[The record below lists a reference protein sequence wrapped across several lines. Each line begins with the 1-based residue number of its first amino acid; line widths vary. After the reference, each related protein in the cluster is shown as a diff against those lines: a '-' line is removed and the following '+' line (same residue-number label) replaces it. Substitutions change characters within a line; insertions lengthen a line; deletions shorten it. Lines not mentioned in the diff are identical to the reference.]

1 MHPNIMPSRFINSL
15 KTVSSRL
22 IRKEFS
28 IYLHPNALALW
39 VENSAYIKEWLNFP
53 LIRDGHTPVFAKC
66 RRRHFW
72 ARRRLKAFKFTVL

>member
-1 MHPNIMPSRFINSL
+1 MNIEFGGEEDHIHLLLDMHPNIMPSRFINSL

-39 VENSAYIKEWLNFP
+39 VENSAYIKEWLN
-53 LIRDGHTPVFAKC
+53 LDA
-66 RRRHFW
+66 
-72 ARRRLKAFKFTVL
+72 FTVLPRISYYT